1 MCRWNITCLSNNRPC
16 GSDFGQQHG
25 LTCNKDGFVTIGSNR
40 VRDITATLLER
51 VCPYVKGEQEKNQ
64 FSKQRTRSTRQ
75 KLKYSQDVL
84 EKLFSWHVLSEEC
97 FTQSKNVGI
106 RKSFAISEKKLSLVS
121 IGHGAFTP
129 LPMSTNARTGQ
140 RRPNIYWQPCSAVS
154 SWIRLFMNVYNY
166 LESLFTNLHFEKIA
180 F

>member
-16 GSDFGQQHG
+16 GSDFGLQHG
-25 LTCNKDGFVTIGSNR
+25 LICNKDGFVTLGSNR

-64 FSKQRTRSTRQ
+64 FSKQRARSAKQ

-84 EKLFSWHVLSEEC
+84 EKLVSWHVLSEEC

-106 RKSFAISEKKLSLVS
+106 RKSFAISEKKVKSYEHWAWRFHT
-121 IGHGAFTP
+121 I
-129 LPMSTNARTGQ
+129 TNVNKRQDWVEKAKYLLATMFSSVILDSA
-140 RRPNIYWQPCSAVS
+140 IYEC
-154 SWIRLFMNVYNY
+154 I
-166 LESLFTNLHFEKIA
+166 
-180 F
+180 

>member
-16 GSDFGQQHG
+16 GSDFGLQHG
-25 LTCNKDGFVTIGSNR
+25 LICNKDGFVTLGSNR

-51 VCPYVKGEQEKNQ
+51 GCPYVKGEQEKNQ

-84 EKLFSWHVLSEEC
+84 EKLVSWHVLSEEC

-106 RKSFAISEKKLSLVS
+106 RKSFAISEKKVQSYEHWAWRFHT
-121 IGHGAFTP
+121 I
-129 LPMSTNARTGQ
+129 TNVNKRQDWVQKAKYLLATMFSSVILDSA
-140 RRPNIYWQPCSAVS
+140 IYEC
-154 SWIRLFMNVYNY
+154 I
-166 LESLFTNLHFEKIA
+166 
-180 F
+180 